1 MATLLNAVR
10 RYAEAHAD
18 LNGLAQTPIAGLS
31 AVWATAP
38 SGLVHAVSRPLVCL
52 VLQGAKHVTMGSQG
66 LTFAAGESLLITAD
80 VPTVSQI
87 TRASVASPYVSLVL
101 ELDATIIADLA
112 AQMMRT
118 EPRLDNMPVRIE
130 PTDTEVGDAALRLM
144 RLLDRPASL
153 PVLST
158 QLVRELHYWLLAGRH
173 GAAIRRLGW
182 PEGHVQ
188 RIARAV
194 AVLRAEFKH
203 PVLVEGLAAVAGM
216 SPSSFHQHFRAVT
229 SLSPLQFQKQLRL
242 IEARRLML
250 SEGAT
255 ASSAAFAVGYESVP
269 QFTREYGRMF
279 GLSPVRDTKAVRDEV
294 RDPGRHGPDHISES
308 LGVAASGAKQRR
320 A

>member
-31 AVWATAP
+31 TVWATAP

-52 VLQGAKHVTMGSQG
+52 VLQGAKRVTMGSQG
-66 LTFAAGESLLITAD
+66 LTLGAGESLLITAD

-87 TRASVASPYVSLVL
+87 TRASVAAPYVSLVL

-112 AQMMRT
+112 VQMMRT
-118 EPRLDNMPVRIE
+118 EPTLDGMPVRIE

-153 PVLST
+153 PVLSA

-182 PEGHVQ
+182 PEGHMQ

-203 PVLVEGLAAVAGM
+203 PVPVERLAAVAGM

-294 RDPGRHGPDHISES
+294 RDTGRRGADHIGES
-308 LGVAASGAKQRR
+308 LVVATSGGKQRR

>member
-1 MATLLNAVR
+1 MSTLLHAVR
-10 RYAEAHAD
+10 RYAEAYAD
-18 LNGLAQTPIAGLS
+18 ANGLAQTPIPGLT
-31 AVWATAP
+31 AVRATVP

-52 VLQGAKHVTMGSQG
+52 VLQGAKQVTMG
-66 LTFAAGESLLITAD
+66 TRAFAFAAGESLLITAD

-87 TRASVASPYVSLVL
+87 TRASVAAPYVSLAL
-101 ELDATIIADLA
+101 ELDAAVIADLA
-112 AQMMRT
+112 VQMRAVPT
-118 EPRLDNMPVRIE
+118 ADHAPVRIE
-130 PTDTEVGDAALRLM
+130 PTDAEVADAALRLM
-144 RLLDRPASL
+144 RLLDRPESV

-188 RIARAV
+188 RVARAV

-203 PVLVEGLAAVAGM
+203 PVPVERLAAVAGM
-216 SPSSFHQHFRAVT
+216 SQSSFHQHFRTVT

-279 GLSPVRDTKAVRDEV
+279 GLSPVRDTKAARDEV
-294 RDPGRHGPDHISES
+294 RDQGIRGADLIGS
-308 LGVAASGAKQRR
+308 GFDVAGSSAEERR
-320 A
+320 G